1 MLTRQCFDCK
11 ELYMRSC
18 GICNNEYCLIDEDR
32 ATAFAVSLSI
42 CGVCSD
48 LSV

>member
-1 MLTRQCFDCK
+1 
-11 ELYMRSC
+11 MRSC

-42 CGVCSD
+42 DAEGF
-48 LSV
+48 